1 MLTSI
6 LIYPTIWLSK
16 ILFRLTLL
24 TKRGSGT
31 SLPGLFIEK
40 YIPWI
45 LGYFNGRF
53 DEIIMITGTN
63 GKTTTRALISHIYEA
78 NDVNV
83 VTNRGG
89 ANIFRGIA
97 SSLVLDV
104 DIWGRTKSKTLILE
118 VEEATLPKLTKYIRP
133 DKLVFTNIFRDQLDA
148 YGEIDN
154 TLNFFKTAIANCGE
168 NLQIIIN
175 QDDNKLL
182 SIVSA
187 DKRATLFGL
196 GDSIQKPQFE
206 KSDKTINVSP
216 VSVYLAKR
224 TILQTSNFTDI
235 EIENAGKNHVIST
248 QLPGNY
254 NIYNILAAI
263 AIAYPVFG
271 ESSFE
276 PISHFQPV
284 FGRGEE
290 IQLDK
295 AKLYMHLVKNPA
307 GFDEV
312 LNYIHSTNQSKPINI
327 AFLINDNIADG
338 KDMSWLWDI
347 NIENFINN
355 QKISHVYTGGQR
367 GMDMMLRMEYAG
379 ASVNIENHYSNIE
392 KMVDDFS
399 KTDKIYY
406 ILSTYTAL
414 LKARSIL
421 EQYTTLTKITDSG
434 N

>member
-1 MLTSI
+1 MLTSL

-16 ILFRLTLL
+16 ILYRLTLL

-63 GKTTTRALISHIYEA
+63 GKTTTRALIAHIYEA
-78 NDVNV
+78 NDVNI

-104 DIWGRTKSKTLILE
+104 DILGRTKSKTLILE
-118 VEEATLPKLTKYIRP
+118 VEEATLPKLTKYIKP
-133 DKLVFTNIFRDQLDA
+133 HKIVFTNIFRDQLDA
-148 YGEIDN
+148 YGEIDH
-154 TLNFFKTAIANCGE
+154 TLDFFRKALENCNDNIE
-168 NLQIIIN
+168 IIIN
-175 QDDNKLL
+175 QDDEKLL
-182 SIVSA
+182 TILPP
-187 DKRATLFGL
+187 DKLVTLFGL
-196 GDSIQKPQFE
+196 GDSIQKPQYE
-206 KSDKTINVSP
+206 KNNIA
-216 VSVYLAKR
+216 VSVDPYSIFLATDVK
-224 TILQTSNFTDI
+224 IGLNGGTDI
-235 EIENAGKNHVIST
+235 EIQNAGNDYTINT
-248 QLPGNY
+248 LLPGNY
-254 NIYNILAAI
+254 NIYNVLAAI
-263 AIAYPVFG
+263 AVTFPKFDQN
-271 ESSFE
+271 SFE

-290 IQLDK
+290 ITVGS
-295 AKLYMHLVKNPA
+295 AKFYMHLVKNPA

-312 LNYIHSTNQSKPINI
+312 LNFIRSTNQEQPINI

-347 NIENFINN
+347 NIEDFILN
-355 QKISHVYTGGQR
+355 QEIAKVYTSGQR
-367 GMDMMLRMEYAG
+367 GLDMMLRMEYGG
-379 ASVNIENHYSNIE
+379 ANTSISNHYSNME
-392 KMVDDFS
+392 NMVDEFS
-399 KTDKIYY
+399 KSDKVYY

-414 LKARSIL
+414 LRARSII